1 MIEFLIKL
9 INIKL
14 IFQIPQKK
22 NILIYDNEGSEF
34 ITEVLDKK
42 SYGILHTRAENL
54 NLYIYFKLLLRLR
67 FKYKDYLDEYI
78 KFVNPKVLITW
89 IDNNLNFYEYK
100 NQRIKKI
107 AIQNARR
114 TAVDNDLFSNI
125 NKKIN
130 NRSKYKA
137 DYLFAHSPSVKKIYE
152 KFIDAKVCVT
162 GSFRS
167 NNEKIKFRKKKND
180 ILYISTFRNA
190 QIGNEKRIITKNYNY
205 KDYKLSNWLDHDL
218 RILKWLRLYS
228 LTYKRQISILGSQV
242 DEKRE
247 INFYKKNLGLKFN
260 FIKKTK
266 DRNTYK
272 ILDESRLI
280 VGIDSTLLNEAFG
293 RGCNVAFLSY
303 RGNLYPLN
311 TRKFGWPENFSINGK
326 FWTINLDYK
335 SFKDV
340 MNFYNSKTNIISSN
354 LRKKIMVFDE
364 GNKKFKSV
372 LGEILIN

>member
-1 MIEFLIKL
+1 M
-9 INIKL
+9 
-14 IFQIPQKK
+14 
-22 NILIYDNEGSEF
+22 
-34 ITEVLDKK
+34 
-42 SYGILHTRAENL
+42 
-54 NLYIYFKLLLRLR
+54 
-67 FKYKDYLDEYI
+67 
-78 KFVNPKVLITW
+78 
-89 IDNNLNFYEYK
+89 
-100 NQRIKKI
+100 
-107 AIQNARR
+107 
-114 TAVDNDLFSNI
+114 
-125 NKKIN
+125 
-130 NRSKYKA
+130 
-137 DYLFAHSPSVKKIYE
+137 
-152 KFIDAKVCVT
+152 
-162 GSFRS
+162 
-167 NNEKIKFRKKKND
+167 
-180 ILYISTFRNA
+180 
-190 QIGNEKRIITKNYNY
+190 
-205 KDYKLSNWLDHDL
+205 DHDL

-340 MNFYNSKTNIISSN
+340 INFYNSKTNIISSN